1 MELMVTWPDRKD
13 CSQSLAWCLSTIA
26 QEHMRFLKVSHF
38 SADETRD
45 RIEENV
51 IPNVAG
57 SDRRWRIWSDD
68 VIKRTLHIAL
78 LGQLCY
84 GR

>member
-1 MELMVTWPDRKD
+1 MELMLTWSDRKD

-26 QEHMRFLKVSHF
+26 QERTRFLKVSHF

-45 RIEENV
+45 RIEKNV
-51 IPNVAG
+51 IPIVAG
-57 SDRRWRIWSDD
+57 SDRRWRIWSDG
-68 VIKRTLHIAL
+68 VITCTLHIAL
-78 LGQLCY
+78 LGQLFY